1 MRTADMPP
9 PRVDPH
15 HPANVTL
22 LRTMRAGNPDA
33 KPIRTPDEVPD
44 PYFECGAHPDIVE
57 HVWERIGTRLPKEA
71 RCLLFGTPALV
82 QPTSGVV
89 LVICMGTAYFLRV
102 PSARRGDALAAGSL
116 QSIGWNP
123 HDVRDLEKDYG
134 EDWFVG
140 GSEGDEVT
148 WCTEAFAAF
157 SDVRSRDEDMLTP
170 ATPSNFEPSPAG
182 ALVLEVTESSGK
194 VQRRAA
200 VNPSASTIAT
210 TVRDLDWSSMTSA
223 TLLRDGDT
231 WFEVSGCTDP
241 DDGLSASYS
250 EDGTEYV
257 IREAPADVDALVRL
271 LTSYAAGDDAWRTM
285 VDWE

>member
-1 MRTADMPP
+1 
-9 PRVDPH
+9 
-15 HPANVTL
+15 VTL
-22 LRTMRAGNPDA
+22 LRTMRTANPDA
-33 KPIRTPDEVPD
+33 KPVRTPDQGPD

-57 HVWERIGTRLPKEA
+57 HVWERLGKRLPKDA

-102 PSARRGDALAAGSL
+102 PSARRGDALATGHL
-116 QSIGWNP
+116 QSIRWSPREVMN
-123 HDVRDLEKDYG
+123 LEKDYG

-157 SDVRSRDEDMLTP
+157 SDVKSRDEDMLTP
-170 ATPSNFEPSPAG
+170 ATPSSLDPSPQG
-182 ALVLEVTESSGK
+182 ALVLEVTEASGK
-194 VQRRAA
+194 VRRRAA

-210 TVRDLDWSSMTSA
+210 TVRGLDWSSMTSA
-223 TLLRDGDT
+223 MLVRDADN
-231 WFEVSGCTDP
+231 WFEVSGSTDP
-241 DDGLSASYS
+241 DDGLSVSYR

-285 VDWE
+285 VEWE

>member
-140 GSEGDEVT
+140 GSEGDEVHLVHGG
-148 WCTEAFAAF
+148 
-157 SDVRSRDEDMLTP
+157 VR
-170 ATPSNFEPSPAG
+170 G
-182 ALVLEVTESSGK
+182 I
-194 VQRRAA
+194 QRREITRRRHADSGDA
-200 VNPSASTIAT
+200 VE
-210 TVRDLDWSSMTSA
+210 
-223 TLLRDGDT
+223 LRAVARGRAR
-231 WFEVSGCTDP
+231 S
-241 DDGLSASYS
+241 
-250 EDGTEYV
+250 
-257 IREAPADVDALVRL
+257 
-271 LTSYAAGDDAWRTM
+271 
-285 VDWE
+285 